1 MQRAVTKHGVFGE
14 LQQLITALTANE
26 VELTDLMPSRLR
38 LQALVSQ
45 AQDADAQQ
53 AAHAASKQEASKNLR
68 ASLTEAKRLATV
80 VRLALKAHYGI
91 RSEKLA
97 EFDVQPF
104 RGRKIAED
112 LKPPGPPP
120 PVIEDAA

>member
-112 LKPPGPPP
+112 LKPPAPPP